1 VNRSGQNSITSALLN
16 RDIICGDGDVADS
29 WFLQIFFI
37 ARIVMIFHYN
47 KVQGSLTAHFH
58 AYLISVGRDNLSCLS
73 FPAYYSKQFLI
84 FPSLSL
90 TCAREE
96 NQGRAD
102 LISPSLSPPIFFNLI
117 NYLPLVS
124 LSVLRSVIFVCS

>member
-1 VNRSGQNSITSALLN
+1 LYRIPWRCGKTPCFLVFKFLLLVNRSGQNSITSALLN

-84 FPSLSL
+84 FPSLSHL
-90 TCAREE
+90 CTRRKPRSSGPYFPFAK
-96 NQGRAD
+96 
-102 LISPSLSPPIFFNLI
+102 SSYIF
-117 NYLPLVS
+117 
-124 LSVLRSVIFVCS
+124 